1 MQKPERISWR
11 DTNLALIGSDLD
23 HKVKA
28 AAAEGE
34 EAWDGIR
41 TKEGLHVWRI
51 EKFLVKAWPVKQY
64 GQFHRGDSYIIMNT
78 YGTDPSNLSYDIHIW
93 IGSES
98 SQDEYGTAAYK
109 MVEADDYLG
118 GMAVQHRQVEGQEA
132 PEFCQYFENGLQYLQ
147 GGIETGFTHVG
158 EPSKEKPL
166 FFKFRRRDN
175 EKKTGELVQV
185 PMSCS
190 SMDSDSAFILYAD
203 KSSVWAWHGKDCPP
217 MEKIA
222 ATNQGDK
229 LCTLATVTVLAQGD
243 GDDEET
249 EFWNY
254 LDGSGSSESD
264 SGEKSRSIGGAT
276 ITTKSSSSSSSRSF
290 KDYKPKLF
298 VVDSDPTKEL
308 TPVGLGKL
316 IQKVATLKLGSS
328 GGGKFLNRGLL
339 DDSDVFLLD
348 VGSKIF
354 VWIGTAADS
363 GEKLAALGAVDRYAD
378 LEPRAKEVPVTVLKA
393 GQERSG
399 FMSYF
404 K

>member
-11 DTNLALIGSDLD
+11 ETNLALIGSELD

-34 EAWDGIR
+34 EAWDGIG
-41 TKEGLHVWRI
+41 TKEGLYVWRV
-51 EKFLVKAWPVKQY
+51 EKFLVKPWPTNQY
-64 GQFHRGDSYIIMNT
+64 GQFHRGDSYIVMNS
-78 YGTDPSNLSYDIHIW
+78 YGNDPSNLCHDIHIW

-118 GMAVQHRQVEGQEA
+118 GSAVQHRQLEGNED
-132 PEFCQYFENGLQYLQ
+132 PEFCNYFDHLQYLQ

-166 FFKFRRRDN
+166 FFKFRRREN
-175 EKKTGELVQV
+175 NKKAGELVQV
-185 PMSCS
+185 PLSLT
-190 SMDSDSAFILYAD
+190 SMDSDTAFILYAD

-217 MEKIA
+217 MEKIG
-222 ATNQGDK
+222 ATHQGEK

-254 LDGSGSSESD
+254 LDSSGNGE
-264 SGEKSRSIGGAT
+264 GEKSRSIGGAT
-276 ITTKSSSSSSSRSF
+276 ITKKSSSSQDNKSL

-298 VVDSDPTKEL
+298 LVDNDPTKKL
-308 TPVGLGKL
+308 KQVGLGKL
-316 IQKVATLKLGSS
+316 IQKAATLKLSS
-328 GGGKFLNRGLL
+328 GSGSGSFLNRGSL
-339 DDSDVFLLD
+339 DDSNVFLLD
-348 VGSKIF
+348 VGWKIF
-354 VWIGTAADS
+354 VWIGKAADS
-363 GEKLAALGAVDRYAD
+363 GEKVAALGAADRYAEM
-378 LEPRAKEVPVTVLKA
+378 EPRAKEVPVTVLKA
-393 GQERSG
+393 GQERNG

>member
-34 EAWDGIR
+34 DAWDGIG
-41 TKEGLHVWRI
+41 TKAGLHVWRI
-51 EKFLVKAWPVKQY
+51 EKFVVKAWPVKQY
-64 GQFHRGDSYIIMNT
+64 GQFHRGDSYIIMKS
-78 YGTDPSNLSYDIHIW
+78 YGTDPSKLCHDLHIW

-109 MVEADDYLG
+109 MVEADEYLG
-118 GMAVQHRQVEGQEA
+118 GAAVQHRQLEGKED
-132 PEFCQYFENGLQYLQ
+132 PEFCQYFDNDLQYLQ

-158 EPSKEKPL
+158 DEPSKEKPL
-166 FFKFRRRDN
+166 FFKFRRREN
-175 EKKTGELVQV
+175 NKKTGELVQV
-185 PMSCS
+185 PLSCS

-222 ATNQGDK
+222 ATHQGDK

-254 LDGSGSSESD
+254 LDGSGSSESG
-264 SGEKSRSIGGAT
+264 SGEKSRSIGSAT
-276 ITTKSSSSSSSRSF
+276 SSTKASSSSSRSF

-298 VVDSDPTKEL
+298 LVDSDPTKEL
-308 TPVGLGKL
+308 TQVGLGKL
-316 IQKVATLKLGSS
+316 LQKAATLKLGSR
-328 GGGKFLNRGLL
+328 GGGTFLNRGSL
-339 DDSDVFLLD
+339 DDNDVFLLD

-354 VWIGTAADS
+354 VWIGKAADS
-363 GEKLAALGAVDRYAD
+363 GEKVAALGAADRYAEI
-378 LEPRAKEVPVTVLKA
+378 EPRAKDVPVTVLKA